1 MLYRV
6 LLMCDARITNNSNRA
21 WNRYLSASVAVPT
34 RIAAKPVA
42 LFTARALFDWIC
54 PSVILFDR
62 ICPSV
67 MLSDWICPR

>member
-34 RIAAKPVA
+34 RIAAKPVT
-42 LFTARALFDWIC
+42 LFTARAPTGGAFRLDLPIGDTF
-54 PSVILFDR
+54 
-62 ICPSV
+62 
-67 MLSDWICPR
+67 